1 MSNSIVKGKNIDVSQ
16 IKISQPKVL
25 DNGAKLVYVN
35 YGGNRF
41 NIQTPWMEVPWDLS
55 CYSEG
60 PFPKYSCELSFK
72 GMNEDPALKLF
83 HDKMLEVEERLV
95 EAGVDNGTSWF
106 KMPKNKINS
115 EIISSKFG
123 SIVKVSKDK
132 TTGEPDGKY
141 APTMR
146 LKVACRDNVWK
157 PKLQS
162 KDGPAFNI
170 NGDSP
175 ETPIQNIIVK
185 NAKMKCIMSCVGL
198 WIASGNYMCQWEL
211 TRAEVDVPDSAG
223 GGEFLP
229 DSDDEDE
236 TSVSVSSA
244 PTMLDDTDDDD
255 EEEGEGE
262 GEAAVAPKKKIV
274 KKKVVKN

>member
-1 MSNSIVKGKNIDVSQ
+1 MSIVKGKNIDVSQ

-35 YGGNRF
+35 YGGGRF

-55 CYSEG
+55 CYNEG

-72 GMNEDPALKLF
+72 GMNEDAALKTF

-95 EAGVDNGTSWF
+95 EAGVENGTSWF
-106 KMPKNKINS
+106 KMPKNKINT

-123 SIVKVSKDK
+123 PIVKVSKDK
-132 TTGEPDGKY
+132 ATGEPDGKY

-157 PKLQS
+157 TKLQA
-162 KDGPAFNI
+162 KDGATFNI

-236 TSVSVSSA
+236 TSAEVSSA
-244 PTMLDDTDDDD
+244 PTMLDDTD
-255 EEEGEGE
+255 EEEEE
-262 GEAAVAPKKKIV
+262 EEEEPVPVVPKKKIV